1 MAVAMKAVVLGAAA
15 GGGFPQWNS
24 NAEACRRARAGDGR
38 VVARSQAS
46 LAVSG
51 DGKRWFLINA
61 SPDLRQQIEARPMLQ
76 PYGAA
81 RSSPIEGVVLTGAD
95 VDAIAGLLH
104 LRERQPFTIYA
115 SQRVLDVLKANPI
128 FGVLAEGC
136 VARQGVSLEKPFVL
150 RNVDGSDSGL
160 EAELFDVPGKVALYL
175 EAGGSPEEL
184 AGKAGD
190 TVGVELRE
198 DDRRLVYIPGCAAI
212 TDALKRRL
220 EGASVLLFDGTL
232 WQDDEMIRLG
242 LGPKTGRRMGHM
254 SVSGPDGT
262 LAAFHALPAGRKILI
277 HINNSNPIL
286 VEDSP
291 EREAVVREG
300 WEVAYD
306 GMEVSP

>member
-1 MAVAMKAVVLGAAA
+1 MRAVVLGAAA

-24 NAEACRRARAGDGR
+24 NAEACRRARAGDPKAMPR
-38 VVARSQAS
+38 TQAS

-51 DGKRWFLINA
+51 DGERWFLINA
-61 SPDLRQQIEARPMLQ
+61 STDLRQQIEMRRILHPRHDL
-76 PYGAA
+76 

-104 LRERQPFTIYA
+104 LRERQPFAIHA
-115 SQRVLDVLKANPI
+115 SERVLGVLKANPI
-128 FGVLAEGC
+128 FGVLAEDC
-136 VARQGVSLEKPFVL
+136 VRRQALSLGRPFEL
-150 RNVDGSDSGL
+150 RHVDGSGSGL
-160 EAELFDVPGKVALYL
+160 EVELFDVPGKVALYL
-175 EAGGSPEEL
+175 ETGRSSDEL

-190 TVGVELRE
+190 TVGVEVRA
-198 DDRRLVYIPGCAAI
+198 DGRRLLYIPGCAQMN
-212 TDALKRRL
+212 DALKRRL
-220 EGASVLLFDGTL
+220 AGASVVLFDGTL
-232 WQDDEMIRLG
+232 WRDDEMIRLG

-262 LAAFHALPAGRKILI
+262 IAAFRDIPVERKILV

-286 VEDSP
+286 VDGSA
-291 EREAVVREG
+291 ERGLLVEEG

>member
-1 MAVAMKAVVLGAAA
+1 MRAVVLGAAA

-24 NAEACRRARAGDGR
+24 NAEACRRARAGDPKAMPR
-38 VVARSQAS
+38 TQAS

-51 DGKRWFLINA
+51 DGERWFLINA
-61 SPDLRQQIEARPMLQ
+61 SPDLRQQIEMRRILHPRHDL
-76 PYGAA
+76 

-104 LRERQPFTIYA
+104 LRERQPFAIHA
-115 SQRVLDVLKANPI
+115 SERVLGVLKANPI
-128 FGVLAEGC
+128 FGVLAEDC
-136 VARQGVSLEKPFVL
+136 VRRQALSLGRPFEL
-150 RNVDGSDSGL
+150 RHVDGSGSGL
-160 EAELFDVPGKVALYL
+160 ELELFDVPGKVALYL
-175 EAGGSPEEL
+175 ETGRSSDEL

-190 TVGVELRE
+190 TVGVEVRA
-198 DDRRLVYIPGCAAI
+198 DGRRLLYIPGCAQMN
-212 TDALKRRL
+212 DALKRRL
-220 EGASVLLFDGTL
+220 AGASVVLFDGTL
-232 WQDDEMIRLG
+232 WRDDEMIRLG

-262 LAAFHALPAGRKILI
+262 IAAFRDIPVERKILV

-286 VEDSP
+286 VDGSA
-291 EREAVVREG
+291 ERGLLVEEG